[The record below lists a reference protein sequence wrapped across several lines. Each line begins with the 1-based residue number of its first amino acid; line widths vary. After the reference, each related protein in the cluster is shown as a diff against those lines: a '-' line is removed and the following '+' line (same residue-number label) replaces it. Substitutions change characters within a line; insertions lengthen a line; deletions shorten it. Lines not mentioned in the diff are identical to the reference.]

1 MSHHHPPAVSWHEAR
16 ELLHA
21 AASALTPTLS
31 IEALPL
37 QATIGRYVAE
47 DLTARMPVPHY
58 SSSAMDG
65 YAVAGAPPWR
75 LVSPDYP
82 EDARTN
88 VHRLAV
94 PITAG
99 EATPI
104 LTGGLLP
111 EGTEAIVREEHSR
124 LYEGAE
130 GSSRPGMGSH
140 LETQASIHYLDMAEG
155 FEPPAPGADIRH
167 AGAELERGE
176 LLARHGD
183 RVSARM
189 AAFLGTNGFDE
200 LPVYAP
206 IPVRCAFTGNEVIT
220 FGVPAPGQVRDAFG
234 GFMEHAI
241 ISAGCEARPSIRLA
255 DVESEFRTFL
265 STSTARVLVF
275 TGGSSTSGV
284 DLVRKVLNDMGATY
298 LFESVDVRPGHPA
311 LAARLPVPETGPN
324 SGRERFVLGL
334 PGNPLAA
341 YTALYSY
348 LPPLLA
354 GMRDMPLPELDSAV
368 LGDPVDT
375 LRKPAGARLLP
386 VSVRDGVAYPLPKS
400 ASHMLSSLAAATHC
414 AVLDDS
420 SVRGSAHEV
429 GARVPIIPVL

>member
-1 MSHHHPPAVSWHEAR
+1 MSHHIPSVSWQQARQILHEQGLDIAHHVKT
-16 ELLHA
+16 E
-21 AASALTPTLS
+21 S
-31 IEALPL
+31 LPL
-37 QATIGRYVAE
+37 LATIGHYLADDVYSM
-47 DLTARMPVPHY
+47 MPVPHY

-65 YAVAGAPPWR
+65 YAVTGAPPWR
-75 LVSPDYP
+75 LVTPAYP
-82 EDARTN
+82 EDSRAN
-88 VHRLAV
+88 IHRLTV
-94 PITAG
+94 PIVPG

-104 LTGGLLP
+104 LTGGLIP
-111 EGTEAIVREEHSR
+111 EGAEAIVREEHSR

-311 LAARLPVPETGPN
+311 LAARLPVPEK
-324 SGRERFVLGL
+324 GRIRV
-334 PGNPLAA
+334 
-341 YTALYSY
+341 
-348 LPPLLA
+348 
-354 GMRDMPLPELDSAV
+354 
-368 LGDPVDT
+368 
-375 LRKPAGARLLP
+375 
-386 VSVRDGVAYPLPKS
+386 VSVLCWV
-400 ASHMLSSLAAATHC
+400 C
-414 AVLDDS
+414 
-420 SVRGSAHEV
+420 
-429 GARVPIIPVL
+429 RVILWRRTRLCIRICRLFWLV

>member
-1 MSHHHPPAVSWHEAR
+1 MSHHIPSVSWQQARQILHEQGLEIAHHVKT
-16 ELLHA
+16 E
-21 AASALTPTLS
+21 S
-31 IEALPL
+31 LPL
-37 QATIGRYVAE
+37 LATIDHYLADDVYSV
-47 DLTARMPVPHY
+47 MPVPHY

-75 LVSPDYP
+75 LVTPAYP
-82 EDARTN
+82 EDSRAN
-88 VHRLAV
+88 IHRLTV
-94 PITAG
+94 PIAPG

-111 EGTEAIVREEHSR
+111 EGAEAIVREEHSR

-130 GSSRPGMGSH
+130 ASSRPGVAAH
-140 LETQASIHYLDMAEG
+140 LETQSSIHYLDMAEG

-167 AGAELERGE
+167 AGVELERGE

-183 RVSARM
+183 RISARM
-189 AAFLGTNGFDE
+189 AAFLGMNGFDE

-275 TGGSSTSGV
+275 TGGSAPRVLIWCVRCSTIW
-284 DLVRKVLNDMGATY
+284 VRRTCLSRWMC
-298 LFESVDVRPGHPA
+298 VRAIRHWLRVCRFRR
-311 LAARLPVPETGPN
+311 LARIRV
-324 SGRERFVLGL
+324 
-334 PGNPLAA
+334 
-341 YTALYSY
+341 
-348 LPPLLA
+348 
-354 GMRDMPLPELDSAV
+354 
-368 LGDPVDT
+368 
-375 LRKPAGARLLP
+375 
-386 VSVRDGVAYPLPKS
+386 VSVLCWVCRVILWRLTLPCIRICRRFW
-400 ASHMLSSLAAATHC
+400 LA
-414 AVLDDS
+414 
-420 SVRGSAHEV
+420 
-429 GARVPIIPVL
+429 

>member
-1 MSHHHPPAVSWHEAR
+1 
-16 ELLHA
+16 
-21 AASALTPTLS
+21 
-31 IEALPL
+31 
-37 QATIGRYVAE
+37 
-47 DLTARMPVPHY
+47 
-58 SSSAMDG
+58 
-65 YAVAGAPPWR
+65 
-75 LVSPDYP
+75 
-82 EDARTN
+82 
-88 VHRLAV
+88 
-94 PITAG
+94 
-99 EATPI
+99 
-104 LTGGLLP
+104 
-111 EGTEAIVREEHSR
+111 
-124 LYEGAE
+124 
-130 GSSRPGMGSH
+130 
-140 LETQASIHYLDMAEG
+140 MAEG

-311 LAARLPVPETGPN
+311 LAARLPVPEKGPN

-375 LRKPAGARLLP
+375 LRKSAGARLLP

-429 GARVPIIPVL
+429 GARVPVIPVL

>member
-31 IEALPL
+31 TEALPL

-111 EGTEAIVREEHSR
+111 EGTEAIVREEHSHR
-124 LYEGAE
+124 YEGAGAL
-130 GSSRPGMGSH
+130 GSG
-140 LETQASIHYLDMAEG
+140 IHYLDMAEG
-155 FEPPAPGADIRH
+155 YTAPEPGTDIRY
-167 AGAELERGE
+167 AGAELSPGAILSSRGD
-176 LLARHGD
+176 LITAQR
-183 RVSARM
+183 
-189 AAFLGTNGFDE
+189 AAFLGVNGFDE
-200 LPVYAP
+200 LPVLKNV
-206 IPVRCAFTGNEVIT
+206 PVRCAFTGNEVIT
-220 FGVPAPGQVRDAFG
+220 FGMPSPGQVRDAFG
-234 GFMEHAI
+234 GFLEVSLAA
-241 ISAGCEARPSIRLA
+241 AGCEVRPSARLA
-255 DVESEFRTFL
+255 DIAEEFHTFVT
-265 STSTARVLVF
+265 TSTARILIF

-284 DLVRKVLNDMGATY
+284 DMVRQTLTDIGAEY
-298 LFESVDVRPGHPA
+298 IFESVRVRPGHPA
-311 LAARLPVPETGPN
+311 LAAKIPAPTEGMNAGQERL
-324 SGRERFVLGL
+324 VLGL

-348 LPPLLA
+348 LPVILA
-354 GMRDMPLPELDSAV
+354 GLRGLQIPALDRAELATDI
-368 LGDPVDT
+368 PP
-375 LRKPAGARLLP
+375 LRKRSQHRLMP
-386 VSVRDGVAYPLPKS
+386 VRVSEGKAYPLDAL
-400 ASHMLSSLAAATHC
+400 ASHMLSGLAQATHF
-414 AVLDDS
+414 ALVDATGQRAGTHAIL
-420 SVRGSAHEV
+420 
-429 GARVPIIPVL
+429 VPVF